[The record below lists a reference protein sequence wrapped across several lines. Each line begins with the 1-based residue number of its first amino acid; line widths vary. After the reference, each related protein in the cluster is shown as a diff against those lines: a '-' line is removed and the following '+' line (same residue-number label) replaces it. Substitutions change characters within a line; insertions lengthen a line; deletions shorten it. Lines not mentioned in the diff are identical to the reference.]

1 MIWHHDTLKVIN
13 ILLLKKLCQW
23 ALSNQNHK
31 EKYMHLIKMKWKDN
45 VDDWSFNQ
53 LKENYLDTMM
63 MIFKR
68 YNFKKV
74 TTMIIQVIVTKL
86 QKVKNDQES
95 MHQIITNDWQ
105 NLKRMN
111 CNIAIKLLM
120 KMTSLSEKLIALEL
134 NLLRLIFLKHEIFNE
149 VFLSWKWIQYVNW
162 KNKDKTEWNKKD
174 SNIMINADEVV
185 KSTSNSNSDKEIL
198 NKEVFNEMYE
208 NDESIEE
215 TSDCKCNEIF
225 KMILKRIC
233 RKSFT
238 IIDMMNEMKCINTL
252 RIFMKINLKET
263 SLMHVYHKHLLHFTD
278 HFDLQVK
285 MLNSTELRNQL
296 YQCWKHCS
304 NLIAFKMSSQSTL
317 WWYLKSRS

>member
-1 MIWHHDTLKVIN
+1 
-13 ILLLKKLCQW
+13 
-23 ALSNQNHK
+23 
-31 EKYMHLIKMKWKDN
+31 
-45 VDDWSFNQ
+45 
-53 LKENYLDTMM
+53 
-63 MIFKR
+63 
-68 YNFKKV
+68 
-74 TTMIIQVIVTKL
+74 
-86 QKVKNDQES
+86 
-95 MHQIITNDWQ
+95 
-105 NLKRMN
+105 
-111 CNIAIKLLM
+111 
-120 KMTSLSEKLIALEL
+120 
-134 NLLRLIFLKHEIFNE
+134 
-149 VFLSWKWIQYVNW
+149 
-162 KNKDKTEWNKKD
+162 
-174 SNIMINADEVV
+174 MINADEVV
-185 KSTSNSNSDKEIL
+185 KSTSNSNSDKKIL

-296 YQCWKHCS
+296 YQC
-304 NLIAFKMSSQSTL
+304 
-317 WWYLKSRS
+317 